1 MIKFTKVIVIA
12 LITACVLP
20 LKSHARLTAA
30 EAFASA
36 PQSVFPLLDKNARL
50 DMIDYFNSGSSTSSR
65 NKLDGTSRI
74 VNLTDDDAKID
85 MTDASSYQLSI
96 IPAGNDSIISVISTV
111 ATPAH
116 DSHITFYDR
125 TWKKLPDGMFK
136 APEIKEWLT
145 PDARKNPSM
154 VTSMIPF
161 MLAEYVYNPA
171 DKSLTL
177 TNNLK
182 EFMSPDTESMIA
194 PYLLPS
200 LVYVWDGKKFNL
212 SK

>member
-85 MTDASSYQLSI
+85 MTDASSY
-96 IPAGNDSIISVISTV
+96 
-111 ATPAH
+111 
-116 DSHITFYDR
+116 HITFYHR

>member
-50 DMIDYFNSGSSTSSR
+50 DMI
-65 NKLDGTSRI
+65 
-74 VNLTDDDAKID
+74 
-85 MTDASSYQLSI
+85 DASSYQLSI

>member
-36 PQSVFPLLDKNARL
+36 P
-50 DMIDYFNSGSSTSSR
+50 R
-65 NKLDGTSRI
+65 N

-125 TWKKLPDGMFK
+125 TWKKLPVDMFK
-136 APEIKEWLT
+136 
-145 PDARKNPSM
+145 
-154 VTSMIPF
+154 MIPF